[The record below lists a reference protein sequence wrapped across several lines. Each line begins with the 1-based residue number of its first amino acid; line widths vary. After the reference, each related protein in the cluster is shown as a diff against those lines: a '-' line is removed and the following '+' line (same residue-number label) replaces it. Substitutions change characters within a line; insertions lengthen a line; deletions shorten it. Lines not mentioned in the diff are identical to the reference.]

1 MLNVCLMSGSGPR
14 VVDERIGDR
23 ISEEDVF
30 ADAVCEFSSSVVSD
44 SVKEKE
50 EEETPANGMAKSAT
64 DLGEFYILLIKQFID
79 IMLPLMLLFG
89 ETWYSF
95 CDILMCLVG
104 SVFLRY

>member
-14 VVDERIGDR
+14 VVDERIGDI

-50 EEETPANGMAKSAT
+50 EEETPTNGMAKSAT
-64 DLGEFYILLIKQFID
+64 DLGEF
-79 IMLPLMLLFG
+79 
-89 ETWYSF
+89 TSF
-95 CDILMCLVG
+95 D
-104 SVFLRY
+104 